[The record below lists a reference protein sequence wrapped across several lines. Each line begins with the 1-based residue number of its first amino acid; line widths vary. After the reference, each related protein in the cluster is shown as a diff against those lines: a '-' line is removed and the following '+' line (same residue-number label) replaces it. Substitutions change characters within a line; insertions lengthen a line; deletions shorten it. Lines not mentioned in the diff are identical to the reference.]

1 MNQAIILGG
10 LAVAGIALFGLSQT
24 DVFAAEVGPVEPVEP
39 KGPTQAQ
46 IDHLVAMQEFEQSG
60 LDDEGFGFVDPG
72 PPNITAGTITY
83 SAAVVGS

>member
-10 LAVAGIALFGLSQT
+10 LAVAGVALFGLSQT
-24 DVFAAEVGPVEPVEP
+24 DVFAAEVGPVGP

-46 IDHLVAMQEFEQSG
+46 IDQVTRQQEQEQSG